1 MRYVLRKLAQT
12 IFVVVVVTFLT
23 SIALRFLPGG
33 TDVIVALKTGPGA
46 TKEQAEAVIKELGLD
61 KPLIEQY
68 FSWMGNFLTGNWG
81 QTFQTNQSI
90 AAEVKRGLPV
100 STYLMVYGQFLA
112 LALAVPTA
120 VWSAYRQNS
129 RFDRAATT
137 SAFAMLSM
145 PNFIVAPILILLFSV
160 NTKFIPYPSTY
171 TSIWDNPMDHFKAF
185 FLPTLTIAIPLY
197 AGYMRVLRSD
207 MISTL
212 QNDFITTARAKGV
225 GTGQL
230 LFKHALRPSLFSL
243 VTSAAVNIGAL
254 MGGVV
259 IVEQFFLLNGMGR
272 LTVESIFRREYPTVQ
287 YAVVILALI
296 YIFINFFVDL
306 AYAWIDP
313 RVRAHRA
320 LG

>member
-1 MRYVLRKLAQT
+1 MRYVLRRLAQT
-12 IFVVVVVTFLT
+12 IFVVVVVTLLT
-23 SIALRFLPGG
+23 SVALRLLPGG

-46 TKEQAEAVIKELGLD
+46 TKEQAQAVIKDLGLD
-61 KPLIEQY
+61 QPWYTQY
-68 FSWMGNFLTGNWG
+68 FTWMRHFLTGNWG
-81 QTFQTNQSI
+81 NTFQTNQAI
-90 AAEVKRGLPV
+90 TTEVKRALPI
-100 STYLMVYGQFLA
+100 STYLMVYGQIVA

-120 VWSAYRQNS
+120 VWSAYKQNS
-129 RFDRAATT
+129 RFDRAAAT
-137 SAFAMLSM
+137 SAFGMLSV
-145 PNFIVAPILILLFSV
+145 PNFIVAPVLILIFSV
-160 NTKFIPYPSTY
+160 NSKLIPYPSIY
-171 TSIWDNPMDHFKAF
+171 RSLSDDPIAHFKAF
-185 FLPTLTIAIPLY
+185 ALPTLTIAIPLY
-197 AGYMRVLRSD
+197 AGYMRVLRAD
-207 MISTL
+207 IIGTL

-230 LFKHALRPSLFSL
+230 LFKHALRPSLFSI

-287 YAVVILALI
+287 YCVVILALI

-306 AYAWIDP
+306 TYAWIDP
-313 RVRAHRA
+313 RVRASRA